1 MDKKIK
7 KAIKNLTED
16 ILNLLFPKVCY
27 SCYESLPNQK
37 EAVYICPNCLQQIEL
52 IEKQDDSIFSLY
64 KFNPT
69 LRKLIH
75 QIKYKDKKRLAKQLC
90 FLQKENI
97 KKMLTPL
104 NIKSIIPVP
113 LYSTRFRER
122 GYNQSVQIGESISTI
137 LNIPLFPSAC
147 KRTRYTRSQ
156 AKLSKSERE
165 SNLVNAFRAK
175 SIKSLQDGNILL
187 IDDVL
192 TTGSTLKQVSLAVQ
206 KITTGNIYA
215 FTLASAKEK

>member
-27 SCYESLPNQK
+27 SCDESLPNQK
-37 EAVYICPNCLQQIEL
+37 EAVYICPDCLQQIGL

-104 NIKSIIPVP
+104 NIKGIIPVP

-122 GYNQSVQIGESISTI
+122 GYNQSVQIGEALSTI

-165 SNLVNAFRAK
+165 NNLVNAFRAK
-175 SIKSLQDGNILL
+175 PIKSLQDGNLLL